1 MARMTAA
8 RFEMSEDDLQERIIE
23 AAEANGWRV
32 VHHRPAKTA
41 KGWRTA
47 VQGHAGFP
55 DLVLARDGVVIV
67 AELKSRTGRPSADQ
81 KRWLAAL
88 GVHARLWRPAD
99 WPAIEKELRRK
110 W

>member
-1 MARMTAA
+1 MTAA
-8 RFEMSEDDLQERIIE
+8 RFELSEDDLQARVIGT
-23 AAEANGWRV
+23 AEANGWRV

-55 DLVLARDGVVIV
+55 DLVLARDGVVII
-67 AELKSRTGRPSADQ
+67 AELKSWRGRTSPEQDL
-81 KRWLAAL
+81 WLEAL
-88 GVHARLWRPAD
+88 GEHARLWRPQD
-99 WPAIEKELRRK
+99 WPAIERELRRT

>member
-1 MARMTAA
+1 MTAA
-8 RFEMSEDDLQERIIE
+8 RFEMSEDDLQTRIIA

-55 DLVLARDGVVIV
+55 DLVLARDGVIIV
-67 AELKSRTGRPSADQ
+67 AELKSRRGHPTDDQ
-81 KRWLAAL
+81 KLWLEAL
-88 GVHARLWRPAD
+88 GVHVRLWRPQD
-99 WPAIEKELRRK
+99 WPAIERELRRT